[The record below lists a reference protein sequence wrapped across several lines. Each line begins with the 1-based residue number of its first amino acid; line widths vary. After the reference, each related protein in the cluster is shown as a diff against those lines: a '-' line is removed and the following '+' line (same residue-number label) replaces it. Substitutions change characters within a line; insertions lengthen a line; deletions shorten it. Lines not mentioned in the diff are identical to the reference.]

1 MAPRSTIRST
11 QTDPAKLS
19 RYADLR
25 AEGRSIRGA
34 ARDAGITY
42 GSAQRAEKRTEKLDR
57 IKDRLRKKDEFTTSD
72 PVRAPRRGINNI
84 FSWSLE
90 AIRKAR
96 DDQMRGKFFLP
107 VMLARALRT
116 DTAMF
121 SAYHNRIAPQSA
133 IEALLIAKPGD
144 RGERAKAR
152 AAVSCIVPRATL
164 AGINGTLANHGIAV
178 GYVEQEVNEEGTRID
193 FKLTEWPLE
202 FVEWDE
208 SRECLMTRTRDNPQR
223 VPIVHG
229 DGRWIAFRKFDR
241 DPWTQE
247 AVVIPGAVLWYGHMN
262 GMRDWGG
269 ATSSHGRP
277 KLLGEL
283 PAGVSGQSS
292 TIALTPEMSRY
303 LDTLADLA
311 DGEVP
316 AGVAPAGSKTTL
328 LYNGS
333 TAWQIFDKFGSTLE
347 KAAARIYLGTDATMG
362 SQGGAPGV
370 DIAALFGVATTKIQ
384 GDFTAIEEALRTGL
398 YEPWAALNYG
408 DSAYAPMLVYQLPD
422 VDAQTQVV
430 EIDDRR
436 TRFFAALKLYADNG
450 MVVDQTVVNALAV
463 EYKITAP
470 MQAPATTRAVKLDIT
485 PSDVAKVFTINEV
498 RASQGGAPLN
508 TPRGGMTIPQAEE
521 ADKAAAAIKEANEA
535 PTPSPVPA

>member
-1 MAPRSTIRST
+1 MANRSNA
-11 QTDPAKLS
+11 TDPAKLS
-19 RYADLR
+19 RYTALR
-25 AEGRSIRGA
+25 ADGGSVRGS

-42 GSAQRAEKRTEKLDR
+42 GAAQRAEKRER
-57 IKDRLRKKDEFTTSD
+57 VKDRLRKKADFPASD
-72 PVRAPRRGINNI
+72 PLRAPRRNANL

-96 DDQMRGKFFLP
+96 DDQMRGKFFGP
-107 VMLARALRT
+107 VMLAKALRT

-133 IEALLIAKPGD
+133 IEAILVAKPGD

-164 AGINGTLANHGIAV
+164 AGINGTLANHGLAI
-178 GYVEQEVNEEGTRID
+178 GYIEQEVNDEGTRVD
-193 FKLTEWPLE
+193 FRLTEWPLE

-223 VPIVHG
+223 EAIVHG
-229 DGRWIAFRKFDR
+229 DGRWIVFRKFDR

-247 AVVIPGAVLWYGHMN
+247 ACLIPGAILWYGHMN

-283 PAGVSGQSS
+283 PAGQSLQNGA
-292 TIALTPEMSRY
+292 TEQTPENKRY
-303 LDTLADLA
+303 VDMLADLA
-311 DGEVP
+311 DGEIP
-316 AGVAPAGSKTTL
+316 AGVAPAGTKTTL

-333 TAWQIFDKFGSTLE
+333 TAWQIFDKFGATLE

-362 SQGGAPGV
+362 SQGGAPGI

-384 GDFTAIEEALRTGL
+384 GDFTAIEEALRTGF

-422 VDAQTQVV
+422 VDSQKQVI
-430 EIDDRR
+430 EKHERR
-436 TRFFAALKLYADNG
+436 AKFWEAFDKLKANG
-450 MVVDQTVVNALAV
+450 MIVDQPTINVLAA
-463 EYKITAP
+463 EYKIEPPT
-470 MQAPATTRAVKLDIT
+470 L
-485 PSDVAKVFTINEV
+485 
-498 RASQGGAPLN
+498 GA
-508 TPRGGMTIPQAEE
+508 E
-521 ADKAAAAIKEANEA
+521 AAAAASQP
-535 PTPSPVPA
+535 PTATEPAAVPA